1 MTILRVLSFQAVC
14 AVAFLVLFAVPASAS
29 ERFALIIGNGSY
41 GDGPLS
47 PLRNPVNDAVLI
59 GKTLERTGFQV
70 DLVMDADLR
79 GMKRAVSAFTQRL
92 SSAGPDAI
100 ALFYFSG
107 HGFQANNLNY
117 LAPLGAD
124 LKDEVDAEF
133 EAMSVDWVLAKLEAA
148 HRGANVIILDACRNT
163 ALSRSFRTVGE
174 GLAMMARTPAG
185 SFISYATA
193 PGSVAADGQGL
204 NSPYSAAIAR
214 EIARP
219 GLSLERAFKNVRRS
233 VVAETAG
240 AQVPWDYSSLTADI
254 VLVRAGDPAATPQA
268 QADASAGTLIELQLW
283 NDVKDSG
290 SAEALQAYLDR
301 YPDGAFAALAKTR
314 IRGLGTGG
322 GDTAAQI
329 QALFA
334 NLTSRGLI
342 IENPTRPHEF
352 YANARMHEIQ
362 GDYPA
367 ARQDY
372 LKFFAFQEP
381 KVDPHL
387 RFQAFLRVQEGRA
400 GAEAFYDTLTRGQTD
415 TVSRFAA
422 ALLAPTDRRL
432 ATLAGITAV
441 SPDFAPAFYELSQE
455 YSVARLGAQS
465 AADRKQEGDLLRR
478 FLDLVE
484 QGQFLTYFYDQ
495 QLAANQV
502 EDARTRLAALGT
514 TTTAALENPVRLE
527 PALANDDWIVNVG
540 IGDTVTEIFVSH
552 SGRD

>member
-1 MTILRVLSFQAVC
+1 
-14 AVAFLVLFAVPASAS
+14 
-29 ERFALIIGNGSY
+29 
-41 GDGPLS
+41 
-47 PLRNPVNDAVLI
+47 
-59 GKTLERTGFQV
+59 
-70 DLVMDADLR
+70 
-79 GMKRAVSAFTQRL
+79 
-92 SSAGPDAI
+92 
-100 ALFYFSG
+100 
-107 HGFQANNLNY
+107 
-117 LAPLGAD
+117 
-124 LKDEVDAEF
+124 
-133 EAMSVDWVLAKLEAA
+133 
-148 HRGANVIILDACRNT
+148 
-163 ALSRSFRTVGE
+163 
-174 GLAMMARTPAG
+174 
-185 SFISYATA
+185 
-193 PGSVAADGQGL
+193 
-204 NSPYSAAIAR
+204 
-214 EIARP
+214 
-219 GLSLERAFKNVRRS
+219 
-233 VVAETAG
+233 
-240 AQVPWDYSSLTADI
+240 TADI

-290 SAEALQAYLDR
+290 STEALQAYLDR
-301 YPDGAFAALAKTR
+301 YPDGAFAALAKSR
-314 IRGLGTGG
+314 IRQLGSGG

-432 ATLAGITAV
+432 ATLAGITAA

-455 YSVARLGAQS
+455 YSAARLGAQS

-484 QGQFLTYFYDQ
+484 KGQFLTYFYDQ
-495 QLAANQV
+495 QLAASQV

-552 SGRD
+552 SGRDRQSTGMGSLTDPVTGKPIPNYYFRLPVDTPALPIRISYLDALGRNQGPFELMFDPITALAADQKKMLLQLPNDWLYMRRHEGQQLAYFVSLIGRRCGLREVRYAINAMVPNKVFDVGICDTSNMQKVMEVSRDLPLTALTVTLPSDDSYISVQLVFADGTQSQVRRYDAAR